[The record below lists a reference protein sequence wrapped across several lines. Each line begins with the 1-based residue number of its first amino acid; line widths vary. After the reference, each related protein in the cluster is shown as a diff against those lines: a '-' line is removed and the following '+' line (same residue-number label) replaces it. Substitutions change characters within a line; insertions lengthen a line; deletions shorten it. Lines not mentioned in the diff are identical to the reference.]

1 MGSIN
6 PMASQGG
13 GPPYAGMPPGRMPPN
28 QMGARPYG
36 PNMGP
41 NMGPS
46 MGPNMPPNMGNMP
59 PQVSSGMC
67 PPPGMNRKPPDPS
80 AMQHPATNSMH
91 NRLVT
96 SGSSTTCIYS
106 PGTSLRL
113 SLMSK
118 YEVAAQCLIPLAH
131 KMTYFSLSRMSGY
144 PNMSPGMMGS
154 GPPYGPPMNS
164 MPGMMNT
171 PGGSPYP
178 MGPNMANNTSG
189 KLYWHNLIT

>member
-1 MGSIN
+1 MLACLQEGCLLIKWGHG
-6 PMASQGG
+6 PMAPTWVPIWGLAWVQTCL
-13 GPPYAGMPPGRMPPN
+13 PTWAIC
-28 QMGARPYG
+28 RPRWAQECVLHQEWTES
-36 PNMGP
+36 PRI
-41 NMGPS
+41 
-46 MGPNMPPNMGNMP
+46 
-59 PQVSSGMC
+59 PQPCNTLPQTPCTTGWLPV
-67 PPPGMNRKPPDPS
+67 DP
-80 AMQHPATNSMH
+80 QLPAFIH
-91 NRLVT
+91 QAQV
-96 SGSSTTCIYS
+96 CW
-106 PGTSLRL
+106 L

-164 MPGMMNT
+164 MPGIMNT